1 MKRIGF
7 GFQFSNGILFGIRH
21 YEPDEKCNYYE
32 VHFYFGLFVFFITIE
47 Y

>member
-7 GFQFSNGILFGIRH
+7 GFQFSNGIVFGIRH
-21 YEPDEKCNYYE
+21 YEPDNVCNYYE
-32 VHFYFGLFVFFITIE
+32 VQVFLGLMVVFVTIE